1 MPRLA
6 LFASGNGSNV
16 QRLAEYFSGHPSI
29 TIPLIICNNPRAIV
43 LQRAEKLGIPA
54 HVFTREEFYTPG
66 LVNDALRSFQVDFLI
81 LAGFLWLIPDDLLK
95 SFPGRI
101 INIHPALLP
110 KFGGKGM
117 YGHRVHE
124 AVISAGET
132 ESGITIHFVNERY
145 DEGEVI
151 FQATCPVAP
160 DDSPES
166 LAAKIHEL
174 EYSYFPGEVEK
185 VVSKTMIR

>member
-1 MPRLA
+1 MPQLA

-16 QRLAEYFSGHPSI
+16 QRLAGYFAGHPTVKIS
-29 TIPLIICNNPRAIV
+29 LIVCNNPHAFV
-43 LQRAEKLGIPA
+43 LQRAELLGIPA
-54 HVFTREEFYTPG
+54 RVFTRTEFYSPG
-66 LVNDALRSFQVDFLI
+66 MVNETLRSFQVDFLI
-81 LAGFLWLIPDDLLK
+81 LAGFLWLIPEELLK

-132 ESGITIHFVNERY
+132 ESGITIHFVNDRY
-145 DEGEVI
+145 DEGEAI
-151 FQATCPVAP
+151 FQAKCPVSP
-160 DDSPES
+160 DESPES
-166 LAAKIHEL
+166 LAQKIHEL
-174 EYSYFPGEVEK
+174 EYSYFPVVVEK
-185 VVSKTMIR
+185 AVTKTMPR